1 MRTIFWAGFAAF
13 LADQLSK
20 YLVVHTMELSRIR
33 SIDVLPPLIN
43 FRYGENRGIPGS
55 VPVES
60 IVDAVMFLAGDASS
74 HCTGIDLPV
83 DGGASAG
90 CFIPGF
96 NTL

>member
-1 MRTIFWAGFAAF
+1 
-13 LADQLSK
+13 
-20 YLVVHTMELSRIR
+20 
-33 SIDVLPPLIN
+33 
-43 FRYGENRGIPGS
+43 